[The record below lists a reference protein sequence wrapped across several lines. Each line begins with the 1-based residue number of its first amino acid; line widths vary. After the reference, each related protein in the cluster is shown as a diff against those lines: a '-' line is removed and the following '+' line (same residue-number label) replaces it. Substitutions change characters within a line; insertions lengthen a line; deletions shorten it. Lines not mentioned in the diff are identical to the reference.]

1 MEKMLLN
8 FFKSIGFETI
18 DISNF
23 QITNAPMQEGE
34 VVMGDMNE
42 LEKTCSAFLDQCQD
56 KTEKL
61 IEKLMFTEDG
71 SDDELATEKDLSV
84 LNKAGDIVKGMLWA
98 SIYQRFDAQK
108 DSSGWGLREGN
119 KVVKMPKKEKRSLSG
134 LQREF
139 MIIGVRG
146 H

>member
-1 MEKMLLN
+1 MLLN

-23 QITNAPMQEGE
+23 QITDAPMQEGE

-42 LEKTCSAFLDQCQD
+42 LEKTCKAFLDQCQD
-56 KTEKL
+56 KMEKL
-61 IEKLMFTEDG
+61 IEKRMLTEDG
-71 SDDELATEKDLSV
+71 SDDELTTEKDLSV
-84 LNKAGDIVKGMLWA
+84 LDKAGDIVKGILWA
-98 SIYQRFDAQK
+98 SIYQRFDVQK
-108 DSSGWGLREGN
+108 DSSGWGVREGN
-119 KVVKMPKKEKRSLSG
+119 KVVKMPKKEKRSFSDLPGG
-134 LQREF
+134 L